1 MAITVQEFLRAA
13 AKYWNEIK
21 EDACIEQ
28 IDEFMMILTEASFEC
43 VDEFEENIFS
53 GFVAVF
59 LPKIEELKEKLSLNT
74 LSSTV
79 QTEDDDFVE
88 AEFLGIATNFN
99 PIQPIGNDEIDSD
112 EDDQADIRTIL
123 LPVPAV
129 VEDEDEDVPVSYPTC
144 WINSFEPVQDSDIDD
159 TEEESED
166 FNV

>member
-1 MAITVQEFLRAA
+1 MAITVREFLRAA
-13 AKYWNEIK
+13 ARYWNEIK

-43 VDEFEENIFS
+43 VNEFEENIFS

-59 LPKIEELKEKLSLNT
+59 LPQIEELKEKLSLKT

-88 AEFLGIATNFN
+88 AEFLGFATNFN

-112 EDDQADIRTIL
+112 EDDQADIQTIL
-123 LPVPAV
+123 LPVAAV
-129 VEDEDEDVPVSYPTC
+129 VIEDEDKTQ
-144 WINSFEPVQDSDIDD
+144 FEPVLDSDIDD
-159 TEEESED
+159 TEES
-166 FNV
+166 V